1 MANTT
6 FDILEAFGTKLKE
19 DSQEAIDTFIKA
31 NANKHGGD
39 FGGNSD
45 LANSAK
51 FYFTSD
57 GDNLKFLFKMNNY
70 WIVFNDGAKW
80 TGAKK
85 QPPSDKLESWVRK
98 RGIKLELSKRKLTKI
113 KNTKDKGIKKQ
124 LKAQSYEKKV
134 KQMAFVIAR
143 SIGKKG
149 IEANHFFDKIIN
161 DGRIEQLSNDLAKS
175 LQREVVLELKT
186 FRK

>member
-1 MANTT
+1 VADTT

-19 DSQEAIDTFIKA
+19 DSQEAIDAFIKA

-57 GDNLKFLFKMNNY
+57 GDNLKFLFKMNDY
-70 WIVFNDGAKW
+70 WIVFNDGRKPNS
-80 TGAKK
+80 K
-85 QPPSDKLESWVRK
+85 QPPSDKLEAWVRK
-98 RGIKLELSKRKLTKI
+98 RGIKLELSKRKEEKI
-113 KNTKDKGIKKQ
+113 KSTKDRSIKKQ

-161 DGRIEQLSNDLAKS
+161 DGRVKQLSNDLAKS

>member
-70 WIVFNDGAKW
+70 WIVFNDGRKPNS
-80 TGAKK
+80 K
-85 QPPSDKLESWVRK
+85 QPPSDKLEAWVRK

-161 DGRIEQLSNDLAKS
+161 DGRSEQLSNDLAKS